1 VGVKIHFIGIGG
13 IGVSALAQYYLARG
27 NYKVSGSDL
36 ASSEITKML
45 KEKGAKVMTG
55 RHRAENMPDDAGLV
69 IYSPAVLP
77 SNPELK
83 KAKKLGIAVMSYPEA
98 LGEITKR
105 YFTIAVS
112 GAHGKSTTASML
124 AQILIKAGLEPTV
137 IVGTKLKE
145 FGDSNFRAGKG
156 KYLVIEADE
165 WQASFLNYWPKVIVL
180 TNIEREHLDYYK
192 NLDNILKTFKEYIS
206 HLPKKGVLVAN
217 GDDENIS
224 KILPP
229 VETYKIEKYSLKQKE
244 ASRIR
249 KIMKVP
255 GSHNASNAIASLVV
269 ARFLNIPDEVSLAAL
284 SEFEGT
290 WRRFEIKKG
299 KIGNKNFT
307 IVSDYG
313 HHPT

>member
-69 IYSPAVLP
+69 IYSPAVLS

-165 WQASFLNYWPKVIVL
+165 W
-180 TNIEREHLDYYK
+180 
-192 NLDNILKTFKEYIS
+192 
-206 HLPKKGVLVAN
+206 
-217 GDDENIS
+217 
-224 KILPP
+224 
-229 VETYKIEKYSLKQKE
+229 
-244 ASRIR
+244 
-249 KIMKVP
+249 
-255 GSHNASNAIASLVV
+255 
-269 ARFLNIPDEVSLAAL
+269 
-284 SEFEGT
+284 
-290 WRRFEIKKG
+290 
-299 KIGNKNFT
+299 
-307 IVSDYG
+307 
-313 HHPT
+313 